1 MAYDKRGKGLL
12 ASVKSSIQA
21 DNQLSESEQY
31 AVSHLCNWLEEVDEA
46 DDIDDKNL
54 DESALSYLK
63 SYRESYS
70 RRKPYPVGCLLFQY
84 IGNAACSQR
93 HARVFVKCRQIEV
106 V

>member
-1 MAYDKRGKGLL
+1 VANHKYGKGLL
-12 ASVKSSIQA
+12 ASVTSSIQA

-46 DDIDDKNL
+46 DDIDDINL
-54 DESALSYLK
+54 DGSALSYLK

-84 IGNAACSQR
+84 IGNPACSR
-93 HARVFVKCRQIEV
+93 
-106 V
+106 

>member
-1 MAYDKRGKGLL
+1 MANHKYDKGLL
-12 ASVKSSIQA
+12 ASVYSSIQA
-21 DNQLSESEQY
+21 DHQLSESEQY

-46 DDIDDKNL
+46 DDINDKDL

-84 IGNAACSQR
+84 IGNAAHSR
-93 HARVFVKCRQIEV
+93 
-106 V
+106 